1 MKVASANGCK
11 VYNLSSG
18 KSFPQFL
25 SESKKRALA
34 KDDEYRRRL
43 DLIQDF
49 EVATAA
55 QCIRMTSDGEHIVIT
70 GTYPP
75 CVRVYTLNDLSLK
88 FHRGLTCEVVAME
101 TLSEGYEK
109 LVFLQMDRTLN
120 FHAPYGTHYSLRV
133 PKFGRHLAYHWDSCD
148 LFVASAGDEV
158 YRLNLEAGQFREPF
172 KLGFQGCN
180 RVHINPC
187 HPLLACGGETAACEF
202 WDMRYRKSVASLQV
216 SADKSTEITALKFDA
231 DGLTLAVGTST
242 GQCFLYDIR
251 SSKPFYQKDHQYG
264 EPMVDISFHHGSRS
278 IISSDKKLIKIWNRD
293 ESSRGQLLTNIETSA
308 DINDLVLV
316 KDQRGETGM
325 LMAAGEQ
332 SKIMTYFVPQ
342 LGPAP
347 RWCSFL
353 ESLTEELEESSNST
367 VYEDFKFL
375 TQAEVEEL
383 GASGLIGT
391 AMLKSYMHGY
401 FMEMKLYSK
410 LRAVSKPFE
419 YEEHRKKSIQAKI
432 DAKRASRITPRK
444 RVKESDAMDFSK
456 EVVSDPR
463 FAALTR
469 EEFQVDKDSEAYRL
483 RHPINHPSSGKAAD
497 QELGLRKRQLEED
510 EDDLLPQRNRTAMTF
525 IPKSKSSTAKR
536 QYDDDEDDDR
546 FESVDIDDEEDE
558 EEILKS
564 SQRMAK
570 QRADRSLGSKS
581 YQKPAPRFKVIA
593 STKRLPKMFAA

>member
-1 MKVASANGCK
+1 MKVASATGCK

-25 SESKKRALA
+25 SASKKRSLA
-34 KDDEYRRRL
+34 KDEEYRRRL

-55 QCIRMTSDGEHIVIT
+55 QCIRMTPDGEHIVVA

-88 FHRGLTCEVVAME
+88 FHRGLTCETVAME
-101 TLSEGYEK
+101 SLSEGFEK
-109 LVFLQMDRTLN
+109 LVFLQTDRTLN

-172 KLGFQGCN
+172 KLQFQGCN
-180 RVHINPC
+180 RLHVNPS
-187 HPLLACGGETAACEF
+187 HPLLACAGETSCCEF
-202 WDMRYRKSVASLQV
+202 WDLRYRRSVASLQV
-216 SADKSTEITALKFDA
+216 TKDKDVEITALKFDT
-231 DGLTLAVGTST
+231 DGLTLAVGTSN

-251 SSKPFYQKDHQYG
+251 SSKPLFQKDHQYG
-264 EPMVDISFHHGSRS
+264 EPMVDISFHHASRS
-278 IISSDKKLIKIWNRD
+278 VISSDKKIIKIWNRD
-293 ESSRGQLLTNIETSA
+293 EFTCGQLLTNIETSA
-308 DINDLVLV
+308 DINDVLLV

-325 LMAAGEQ
+325 IMAAGEQ
-332 SKIMTYFVPQ
+332 SKIMTYFIPQ

-353 ESLTEELEESSNST
+353 ESLTEELEESNNST
-367 VYEDFKFL
+367 VYEDYKFL
-375 TQAEVEEL
+375 TQSEVDEL
-383 GASGLIGT
+383 GATGLIGT

-401 FMEMKLYSK
+401 FMEMKLYWK

-419 YEEHRKKSIQAKI
+419 YEEHRKKTIQSKI
-432 DAKRASRITPRK
+432 DAKRASRIAPRK
-444 RVKESDAMDFSK
+444 RIKNQDVEFSK

-463 FAALTR
+463 FSALSR
-469 EEFQVDKDSEAYRL
+469 EEFHVDKDSEAYRL
-483 RHPINHPSSGKAAD
+483 RHPVNHGANASD
-497 QELGLRKRQLEED
+497 LELGLRRQQLEDD
-510 EDDLLPQRNRTAMTF
+510 EDNLLPPRNRTAMTF
-525 IPKSKSSTAKR
+525 ISKSKASVSR
-536 QYDDDEDDDR
+536 QNLDEDDER
-546 FESVDIDDEEDE
+546 FESVDIDDDE

-564 SQRMAK
+564 SQHMTKR
-570 QRADRSLGSKS
+570 RADRSFESQS
-581 YQKPAPRFKVIA
+581 RQKPRSSV
-593 STKRLPKMFAA
+593 RQPKMFAA